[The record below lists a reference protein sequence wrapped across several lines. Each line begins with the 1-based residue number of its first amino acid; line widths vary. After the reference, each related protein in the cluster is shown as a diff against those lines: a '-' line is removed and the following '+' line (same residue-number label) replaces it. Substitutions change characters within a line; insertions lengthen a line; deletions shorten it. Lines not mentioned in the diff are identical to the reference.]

1 MKIWMWKIRWYS
13 IKNCDKLADDTV
25 IDNQKVTKKIN
36 ETITTGISS
45 FQEDDEVLDKDN
57 VLANVIIEMTTNKTV
72 GNKIL
77 DHQVEME

>member
-1 MKIWMWKIRWYS
+1 M
-13 IKNCDKLADDTV
+13 
-25 IDNQKVTKKIN
+25 TKKIN

-72 GNKIL
+72 ENKIL
-77 DHQVEME
+77 DHQV